1 MNAAERANSIALASQ
16 IAAAVNLFRAAF
28 PDVRVDLKP
37 WLNDADTQ
45 AAVDPDSIDIGFH
58 FPGYSR
64 SCACRSLLVQV
75 RFFADPVEDT
85 QRAIGVEVAGYDHRG
100 QQWRVS
106 TIDAWQFE
114 GSTQPNPE
122 QGDRLKTYCRD
133 VMELFNGRSSSDSAA

>member
-16 IAAAVNLFRAAF
+16 IAAAVNLFRVAF

>member
-16 IAAAVNLFRAAF
+16 IAAAVNLFRVAF

-45 AAVDPDSIDIGFH
+45 AAVDPDSIDLGFH

-64 SCACRSLLVQV
+64 SCACRSLLVQI
-75 RFFADPVEDT
+75 RFFADPVDDI

-114 GSTQPNPE
+114 GSTQPKPE

-133 VMELFNGRSSSDSAA
+133 VLELFNGRSSSDSAA